1 MQTREWTLTNKP
13 TALPT
18 ISGPNPTFTLN
29 TISLPTLQ
37 PGQVLIKPL
46 YLSNDPGMRPWIS
59 ANADPKRQ
67 YLPPIHEGEAMR
79 TAAIV
84 RVVESTSE
92 KLPVDT
98 LVFAFTEWREL
109 SIRDEA
115 ECQPLAPI
123 PGLDI
128 AHFLGA
134 LGMPAITA
142 YYGLKEIVK
151 VQPGETVVISGAAGA
166 TGSMGVQIAT
176 KLLGCRVI
184 GIAGTDDKCAWVRAL
199 GAEECINYRSE
210 SFEEDLIKA
219 TEDYVEVYFG
229 MPYFHLVKGNS

>member
-1 MQTREWTLTNKP
+1 MQTCEWTLTNKP
-13 TALPT
+13 TALPAL
-18 ISGPNPTFTLN
+18 SGPNPTFTLN
-29 TISLPTLQ
+29 TITLPALQ
-37 PGQVLIKPL
+37 PGQVLINPL

-98 LVFAFTEWREL
+98 LVFAFTESREL

-151 VQPGETVVISGAAGA
+151 AQPGEGCYFRGCGCDGKYGGADCDEAAWLSGYWYCGD
-166 TGSMGVQIAT
+166 
-176 KLLGCRVI
+176 R
-184 GIAGTDDKCAWVRAL
+184 
-199 GAEECINYRSE
+199 
-210 SFEEDLIKA
+210 
-219 TEDYVEVYFG
+219 
-229 MPYFHLVKGNS
+229 

>member
-1 MQTREWTLTNKP
+1 MQIREWTLTNKP
-13 TALPT
+13 TAFPT
-18 ISGPNPTFTLN
+18 LSGLNPTFTLN
-29 TISLPTLQ
+29 TTLPALK
-37 PGQVLIKPL
+37 PNQVLTKPL

-67 YLPPIHEGEAMR
+67 YLPPIHEGEALR

-84 RVVESTSE
+84 RVVESTSK
-92 KLPVDT
+92 KLPVDS

-109 SIRDEA
+109 SIRDES

-142 YYGLKEIVK
+142 YYGLKDIVK
-151 VQPGETVVISGAAGA
+151 AQPGETVIVSGAAGA
-166 TGSMGVQIAT
+166 MGSMAVQIAT
-176 KLLGCRVI
+176 NCLVVRLLVLRGRI
-184 GIAGTDDKCAWVRAL
+184 INAL
-199 GAEECINYRSE
+199 GSRLLVRRSVLTTALDPLGKI
-210 SFEEDLIKA
+210 SSKQRRVMLRF
-219 TEDYVEVYFG
+219 TFG
-229 MPYFHLVKGNS
+229 MPYFHPVKEYS